1 MHPPLTV
8 YYRSGCGYCM
18 RLQRVLD
25 GENISYTAV
34 DVWRHDDGAAFV
46 RSVNGGKETV
56 PTVVLG
62 ETVLTNPDPAH
73 LVDLIRHGGTTG

>member
-1 MHPPLTV
+1 
-8 YYRSGCGYCM
+8 M

-46 RSVNGGKETV
+46 RSVERREGDRTYGGARRNGAHESG
-56 PTVVLG
+56 PG
-62 ETVLTNPDPAH
+62 H